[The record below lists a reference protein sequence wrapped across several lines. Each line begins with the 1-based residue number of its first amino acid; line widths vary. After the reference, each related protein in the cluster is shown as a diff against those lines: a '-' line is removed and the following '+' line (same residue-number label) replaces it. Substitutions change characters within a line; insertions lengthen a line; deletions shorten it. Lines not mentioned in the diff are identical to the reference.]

1 MKGVWQEI
9 ADLILGLR
17 LIVSPWL
24 LGFATHMTARS
35 DAVAV
40 GIVVA
45 PLASL
50 AMVVDGVV
58 DGRFDSRT
66 PFDAVAEGYANISF
80 HINVGNIGRTSD
92 RVHR

>member
-9 ADLILGLR
+9 ADLILGLC

-24 LGFATHMTARS
+24 LGFATHMTARVTARS

-45 PLASL
+45 ALASW

-58 DGRFDSRT
+58 RQWMDDWIQEHHLTR
-66 PFDAVAEGYANISF
+66 
-80 HINVGNIGRTSD
+80 
-92 RVHR
+92 